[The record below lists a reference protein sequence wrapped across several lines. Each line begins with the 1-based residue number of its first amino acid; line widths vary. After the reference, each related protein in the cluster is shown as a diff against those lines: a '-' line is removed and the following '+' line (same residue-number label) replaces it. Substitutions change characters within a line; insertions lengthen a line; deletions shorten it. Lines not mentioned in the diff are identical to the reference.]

1 MSAIRRRT
9 RAVLGLPAL
18 DDPDALAR
26 PRTVP
31 WHAAVLTFAVA
42 MVLLIAFGVA
52 IQKGF
57 GDRTNWQV
65 NAPAIA
71 GLIAILSLAPPS
83 PRQAK
88 ARNALLA
95 AIVGLVIG
103 WGSFAAALIGHTHG
117 TTYNA
122 MAFGIVTGGAIV
134 GCLAFTAIT
143 HVGRGAAPAM
153 ATSPAAV
160 APLAAQPDEAET
172 SAAPTEAAEE
182 PADALD

>member
-1 MSAIRRRT
+1 MSAIRQRT

-18 DDPDALAR
+18 DDPHALAR
-26 PRTVP
+26 PRSVP

-42 MVLLIAFGVA
+42 LVFLIAFGVA

-71 GLIAILSLAPPS
+71 GLIAILSLAPAS
-83 PRQAK
+83 PKQAK

-95 AIVGLVIG
+95 GIVGLVIV
-103 WGSFAAALIGHTHG
+103 WGGFAAALVGHTHG

-143 HVGRGAAPAM
+143 HVGRDAAPAM
-153 ATSPAAV
+153 AAPPPAPAA
-160 APLAAQPDEAET
+160 ALSLETGASAET
-172 SAAPTEAAEE
+172 ATESAAE

>member
-18 DDPDALAR
+18 DDPDALTR

-31 WHAAVLTFAVA
+31 WHAAPLTFAVA
-42 MVLLIAFGVA
+42 LVFLVAFGVA

-71 GLIAILSLAPPS
+71 GLIAILSLAPAS

-95 AIVGLVIG
+95 AIIGLLVG
-103 WGSFAAALIGHTHG
+103 WGSFAAALVGHTHG
-117 TTYNA
+117 TAYNTV
-122 MAFGIVTGGAIV
+122 AFGIVTGGALA

-143 HVGRGAAPAM
+143 HVGRTAAPVM
-153 ATSPAAV
+153 AAPPAVAAV
-160 APLAAQPDEAET
+160 AEPGET
-172 SAAPTEAAEE
+172 DAPADTPTEAVEE